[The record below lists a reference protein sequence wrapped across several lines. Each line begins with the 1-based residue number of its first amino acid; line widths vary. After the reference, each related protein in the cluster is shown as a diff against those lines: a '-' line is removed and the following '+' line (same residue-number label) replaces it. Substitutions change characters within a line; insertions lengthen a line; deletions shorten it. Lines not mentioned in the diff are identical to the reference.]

1 MQIHKA
7 LKNNYHEKGKGALM
21 NIICNKSKLTEAVS
35 TVSRAVSGKSM
46 IPALEGILL
55 KAADGQLIL
64 SGYDLEMGITTAI
77 EAMVKEPGELVLSAR
92 LFSDMV
98 RRMPS
103 DEVTILSDE
112 KLLTQVIGGA
122 TEYTIL
128 GLNAQEYPEL
138 PSLSDSVC
146 VSISQSMLKSMIM
159 QTLFAISVSDA
170 KPILTGAL
178 FEISENDITVV
189 SVDGYRMA
197 LRRENVKAG
206 QPINFVVPGKALH
219 EIAKLLDDSE
229 EAVTLQVSKKHIIVN
244 IGGYS
249 VISRLLEGDF
259 LDYRSAIPNDDKMEV
274 TVGVREFI
282 QSIERTSLLISDR
295 LKSPL
300 RIKLE
305 SGLVKILCST
315 TMGKAY
321 DEFAVDGITESMEI
335 GFNSKY
341 LLDAL
346 RASECDRVKL
356 LISGPR
362 SPVKVVP
369 MDSDNFLFLVLPVRL
384 KSE

>member
-1 MQIHKA
+1 MH
-7 LKNNYHEKGKGALM
+7 
-21 NIICNKSKLTEAVS
+21 IICDKSKLTEAVS
-35 TVSRAVSGKSM
+35 TVSRAVSSKSTL
-46 IPALEGILL
+46 PALEGILL
-55 KAADGQLIL
+55 KASDGTITL
-64 SGYDLEMGITTAI
+64 SGYDLEMGITTSIAA
-77 EAMVKEPGELVLSAR
+77 EVREPGEIVLSAR

-103 DEVTILSDE
+103 ENVTILSDE
-112 KLLTQVIGGA
+112 KLLTQIIGGS

-128 GLNAQEYPEL
+128 GMSAQEYPEM
-138 PSLSDSVC
+138 PSLTDS
-146 VSISQSMLKSMIM
+146 VSISLSRAMLKSMIT

-170 KPILTGAL
+170 KPILTGSL

-197 LRRENVKAG
+197 LRRESVKAG
-206 QPINFVVPGKALH
+206 QPIKFVVPGKALH

-229 EAVTLQVSKKHIIVN
+229 EAVTMMVSRKHIIIN

-259 LDYRSAIPNDDKMEV
+259 LDYRSAIPAEDKMAV
-274 TVGVREFI
+274 TVSVRDFM

-305 SGLVKILCST
+305 GSLVKISCST

-321 DEFAVDGITESMEI
+321 DEFEAEGITEALEI

-346 RASECDRVKL
+346 RSCECDRVKL
-356 LISGPR
+356 LMTSPR
-362 SPVKVVP
+362 SPVKIVP
-369 MDSDNFLFLVLPVRL
+369 LDSDDFLFLVLPVRL

>member
-1 MQIHKA
+1 
-7 LKNNYHEKGKGALM
+7 M
-21 NIICNKSKLTEAVS
+21 NIVCDKAKLTEAVS
-35 TVSRAVSGKSM
+35 TVSRAVSGKST

-55 KAADGQLIL
+55 KASGATLTL
-64 SGYDLEMGITTAI
+64 SGYDLEMGITTSIDAVI
-77 EAMVKEPGELVLSAR
+77 KEEGELVLSAR

-103 DEVTILSDE
+103 DDVTILSDNN
-112 KLLTQVIGGA
+112 LLTQIIGGA

-138 PSLSDSVC
+138 PSVSDSVC
-146 VSISQSMLKSMIM
+146 VSLSQTMLKSMIT
-159 QTLFAISVSDA
+159 QTLFAISASDS
-170 KPILTGAL
+170 KPILTGSL
-178 FEISENDITVV
+178 FEVSDNDITVV

-206 QPINFVVPGKALH
+206 QPIKFVVPGKALH
-219 EIAKLLDDSE
+219 EIAKLLEDSE
-229 EAVTLQVSKKHIIVN
+229 EAVTLHVSGKHIIVN
-244 IGGYS
+244 VGGYS

-259 LDYRSAIPNDDKMEV
+259 LDYRSAVPNDDKMTV
-274 TVGVREFI
+274 TVGVRDFI

-305 SGLVKILCST
+305 NGLIKISCST
-315 TMGKAY
+315 PMGKAY
-321 DEFAVDGITESMEI
+321 DEFAADGITESMEI

-341 LLDAL
+341 LTDAL

-362 SPVKVVP
+362 LPVKVVP
-369 MDSDNFLFLVLPVRL
+369 MDSDDFLFLVLPVRL